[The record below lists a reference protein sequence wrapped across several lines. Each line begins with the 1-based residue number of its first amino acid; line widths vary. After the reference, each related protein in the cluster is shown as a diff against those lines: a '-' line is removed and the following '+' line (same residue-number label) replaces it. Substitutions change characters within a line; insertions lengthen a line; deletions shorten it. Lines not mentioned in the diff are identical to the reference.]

1 MISDKDMK
9 LFYSEAEDLIQ
20 KIEDNLLILEENPKN
35 NKPIQELFYVYH
47 TLKGLTAM
55 VSLENLSKFI
65 HQFETFLEKNKNLKE
80 QIKNKGKIIDS
91 LFKSLD
97 VIRNT
102 IEKIKKGEVK
112 DLNEQELERLNY
124 SFEALDS
131 EYGITLF
138 KPISKEELENSK
150 KNQKNKFYKIFIQ
163 IQSTCVFKKVRLF
176 IIFRALNEIGRIC
189 ASIPEPDKLEMGDF
203 KNSFTVY
210 FLSELNSD
218 KIQNAIDEI
227 LEIENIVIT
236 KISAED
242 LIKFNLEFNLKL
254 AQKEKFAQSST
265 EDYKTNEQL
274 FVEEDQGELPS
285 LGADLAYGTSKINSV
300 KIDIDVIEQLMNY
313 FGELVIIKNQINQ
326 VLEDRQE
333 RGVNLFFDNMDKLFL
348 EIQEII
354 FKLKLVRVDSTFR
367 KYRRLVRD
375 VAKSNGKMVRL
386 TLEGMDVEIDR
397 KVLEELNSPLMHIL
411 RNSIYHGIETPSE
424 RKAKNKNQFGVIN
437 LRTFRSAGSI
447 YIEIEDNGSGIDY
460 ERVRQKAVEKELY
473 SQEEASALT
482 TEQLNEII
490 FSSGFSTLEGANLI
504 SGRGMGLAI
513 VAKKIEELGGSLS
526 IYSEKDIGTTF
537 TLVVPFTRA
546 ILKAQLMKVGGDLFA
561 IPIENIKQIYFFD
574 RGLIEYI
581 KGVEYYRLN
590 SKLIPIIWLNK
601 YLEFLIKN
609 KDQTKANSSAKIA
622 ILCEKDEENSA
633 LFVVDEILQ
642 QMEIVMKPF
651 RTRFSRFQEI
661 LGTSITGDGSICLIL
676 DVLNIISS
684 KNDELPTLQEIDLET
699 TI

>member
-20 KIEDNLLILEENPKN
+20 KIEDNLLLLEENPKN
-35 NKPIQELFYVYH
+35 SKPVQELFYVYH

-55 VSLENLSKFI
+55 VNLDNLSKFI
-65 HQFETFLEKNKNLKE
+65 HQFETFLEKNKNLQE
-80 QIKNKGKIIDS
+80 QIKNKDKIIDL

-97 VIRNT
+97 IIRDT
-102 IEKIKKGEVK
+102 IENVKNGKVK
-112 DLNEQELERLNY
+112 DLSEQEVERLTY
-124 SFEALDS
+124 SFDTVDS

-138 KPISKEELENSK
+138 KHISTAELENSK
-150 KNQKNKFYKIFIQ
+150 KNKKNKFYKIFIQ

-176 IIFRALNEIGRIC
+176 IIFRALKDIGRIC
-189 ASIPEPDKLEMGDF
+189 ASNPDPGKLEMGDF
-203 KNSFTVY
+203 KYSFTVY
-210 FLSELNSD
+210 FLTELNSD
-218 KIQNAIDEI
+218 KIQNALDEI

-236 KISAED
+236 KISADD
-242 LIKFNLEFNLKL
+242 LIKSSSELNLKFS
-254 AQKEKFAQSST
+254 QKEKFT
-265 EDYKTNEQL
+265 EEDSYTD
-274 FVEEDQGELPS
+274 VEEDREELAS
-285 LGADLAYGTSKINSV
+285 SQDDRDYGTRQINSV
-300 KIDIDVIEQLMNY
+300 KVDIDVIEHLMNY

-326 VLEDRQE
+326 ILEDRQE
-333 RGVNLFFDNMDKLFL
+333 RGLNLFFDNMDKLFL

-367 KYRRLVRD
+367 RYRRLVRD
-375 VAKSNGKMVRL
+375 VAKSNGKNIKL

-424 RKAKNKNQFGVIN
+424 RKAKNKNQFGEIS

-460 ERVRQKAVEKELY
+460 ERIRQKAVEKELY
-473 SQEEASALT
+473 SDEEALALT
-482 TEQLNEII
+482 TEQLNALI

-513 VAKKIEELGGSLS
+513 VAQKIEELGGSLS
-526 IYSEKDIGTTF
+526 LYSEKDVGTTF

-546 ILKAQLMKVGGDLFA
+546 ILKAQLMKVGNDLFA

-574 RGLIEYI
+574 RSLIEYV

-590 SKLIPIIWLNK
+590 AKLIPIIWLNK
-601 YLEFLIKN
+601 YLEFLVQSS
-609 KDQTKANSSAKIA
+609 DQTEANSSAKIA

-661 LGTSITGDGSICLIL
+661 LGTSITGDGTICLIL

-684 KNDELPTLQEIDLET
+684 KNEELPTLQEIDLET

>member
-55 VSLENLSKFI
+55 VGFENLSKFI

-254 AQKEKFAQSST
+254 AQKEKFTQSST